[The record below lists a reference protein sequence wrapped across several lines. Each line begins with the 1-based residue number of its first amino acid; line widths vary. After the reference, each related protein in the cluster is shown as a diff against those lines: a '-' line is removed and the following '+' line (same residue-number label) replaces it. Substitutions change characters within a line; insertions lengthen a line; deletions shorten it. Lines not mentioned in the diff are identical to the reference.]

1 MDNGNGDIAHP
12 HKMCGLW
19 SDLLAGKLALSCSDQ
34 LSLKCLDLGLSG
46 FKKPSDL
53 QLMGQ

>member
-1 MDNGNGDIAHP
+1 MDNGTGDIAHP